1 MQKYITTSLDVSLCL
16 MLGSI
21 PLFIVAVVTDDS
33 WLGEAAVGLS
43 GAGVSLFLITVTF
56 VSIMKLLKGT
66 K

>member
-1 MQKYITTSLDVSLCL
+1 